1 MFKVNNIIKGLKT
14 AIAQNI
20 FRKSISKRHILI
32 FPKISNSPEVV
43 FYKQR
48 RLYFKNTCSLV
59 ECARPEHETLSGKE

>member
-20 FRKSISKRHILI
+20 FRQSIRKRHILI

-43 FYKQR
+43 VYKQG
-48 RLYFKNTCSLV
+48 RLYFKNTWPLV
-59 ECARPEHETLSGKE
+59 ECARPEHVTLSSNE